1 MQIFWSIF
9 WPCIKNEFVFTICK
23 QNNNLQNK
31 SILTYKDIKN
41 FYIQELA
48 AKKIKPLPK
57 PILNYEAPSIE

>member
-48 AKKIKPLPK
+48 AKK
-57 PILNYEAPSIE
+57 LNHYQNLFSIMKHLQ